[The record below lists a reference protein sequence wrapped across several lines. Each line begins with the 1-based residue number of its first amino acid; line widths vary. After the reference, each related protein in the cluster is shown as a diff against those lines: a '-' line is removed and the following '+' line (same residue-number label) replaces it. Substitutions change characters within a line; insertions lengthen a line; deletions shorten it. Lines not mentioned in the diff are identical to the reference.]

1 MKLTNAKIKLLT
13 IGKKHADG
21 AGLYLLLNKRH
32 QGKWSYRFKLHNK
45 SHEMGLGQF
54 PLVTLIKARQ
64 LRDQYRLLKDQGQNP
79 LFDKRKREE
88 EQRREQGVYFFNMV
102 DQFIK
107 YRKPQWTC
115 PKNEKDWRSSLEK
128 YAYPILNK
136 KPLSMITHKDIEKV
150 LDPIWDKKKD
160 LPKKLQERLNLIM
173 GFAKQRGLYHKPNPA
188 AWNDNLK
195 FVYGGMPHPSEIKHH
210 RSLHYTK
217 LPLFFEKLEKY
228 DVMSSLALQFLIL
241 TVAKTKEVLLC
252 SREEISLERRQ
263 WKIPAKRMKA
273 RKEHIVPLSDQS
285 LSLIEKLYA
294 MHNYRYLFAGLKPNQ
309 PLCDVAMLSMVKKRF
324 KTFDT
329 TVHGF
334 RSTFRD
340 WAAETGDYDYHM
352 VEFALAH
359 RLDSRTE
366 GAYFRSDLRE
376 KRKSMMQDWADY
388 TSGLK

>member
-1 MKLTNAKIKLLT
+1 MKLTNAKIKTLS

-21 AGLYLLLNKRH
+21 AGLYLLLNKRQ
-32 QGKWSYRFKLHNK
+32 QGKWSYRFMLHNK

-79 LFDKRKREE
+79 LFDKRMREE
-88 EQRREQGVYFFNMV
+88 EQRREQSVYFSDVV

-107 YRKPQWTC
+107 YRKQQWTC

-128 YAYPILNK
+128 YAYPVLNK
-136 KPLSMITHKDIEKV
+136 KPLSLINHKDILKIF
-150 LDPIWDKKKD
+150 DPIWDKKKD
-160 LPKKLQERLNLIM
+160 LPKKLQERLNLII
-173 GFAKQRGLYHKPNPA
+173 GFAKQRGLYQKPNPA
-188 AWNDNLK
+188 AWEDNLK
-195 FVYGGMPHPSEIKHH
+195 FVYGGMPHPSEINHH
-210 RSLHYTK
+210 RALSYTK
-217 LPLFFEKLEKY
+217 LPLFFEKLENY

-241 TVAKTKEVLLC
+241 TVARTKEVLLC
-252 SREEISLERRQ
+252 TREEISLERRQ

-273 RKEHIVPLSDQS
+273 RKKHIIPLSNQAI
-285 LSLIEKLYA
+285 SLIEKLYA

-309 PLCDVAMLSMVKKRF
+309 PLCNVAMLSMVKKRF
-324 KTFDT
+324 KSFDT

-340 WAAETGDYDYHM
+340 WAAETGDYQYHM

-366 GAYFRSDLRE
+366 GAYFRSDLRD
-376 KRKSMMQDWADY
+376 KRQSMMQDWADY
-388 TSGLK
+388 IYDGR